1 MASACTF
8 LSALVYLA
16 FLAFVYDT
24 PRLTHAPLEGFA
36 SDFFYSIFNFFF
48 PVGAFNFRTRDTHT
62 GTIMVFSLVLV
73 CFIHIVFLVLFF
85 VCLFCGCLI
94 WFKGNGIQCVLFCF
108 VLMFHLLISKL
119 VVWFYIYLSIY
130 LSIYVS
136 LHVLNC
142 LGGRRVKKI
151 MASNGICSLI

>member
-8 LSALVYLA
+8 LFVLVYLA

-62 GTIMVFSLVLV
+62 GTIMVFSLV
-73 CFIHIVFLVLFF
+73 FIFGSFVL